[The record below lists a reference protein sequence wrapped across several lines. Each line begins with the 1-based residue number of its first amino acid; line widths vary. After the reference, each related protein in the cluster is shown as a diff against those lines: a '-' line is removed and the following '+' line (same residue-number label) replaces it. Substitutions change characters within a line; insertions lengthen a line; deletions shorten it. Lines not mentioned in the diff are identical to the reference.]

1 MLWIA
6 CAVALIFFYLWR
18 RSRAETIQTAK
29 QSAFSYAES
38 WLSDEAIKLETV
50 RYETYFGRPYTLT
63 EDAAVIVGTGS
74 LAAGEDIGFVAEVH
88 PRYGLL
94 SGKLIRPA
102 GVATWHK
109 QASLQCLSSSLPLA
123 TVLGRMVEEQQQKTI
138 TWEIE
143 QSARAMEDMRRIV
156 AETER
161 AKAAAH
167 EAIVQHVK
175 AVTDEEDAGSSIPA
189 VPPVRRPLFEEP
201 PSKERIAELRARIDS
216 QTRHHA
222 NR

>member
-6 CAVALIFFYLWR
+6 CAAALIFFYLWR

-50 RYETYFGRPYTLT
+50 RYETYFGRPYTLA
-63 EDAAVIVGTGS
+63 EGAAVIVGTGS
-74 LAAGEDIGFVAEVH
+74 LASGEDIGFVAEVH

-109 QASLQCLSSSLPLA
+109 QASLRCLSSSQPLT
-123 TVLGRMVEEQQQKTI
+123 TVLGQMVEKQQQRTI
-138 TWEIE
+138 NGEME
-143 QSARAMEDMRRIV
+143 QSTRAMDDMHWTV
-156 AETER
+156 AETEC

-167 EAIVQHVK
+167 EAIAQQVK
-175 AVTDEEDAGSSIPA
+175 AMTDEVDAGSSTPA
-189 VPPVRRPLFEEP
+189 APPVRRARFEEL
-201 PSKERIAELRARIDS
+201 PSKERIAEMRARIDS
-216 QTRHHA
+216 QTRHHG